1 MSRTGPEG
9 RTPGTNEPGKA
20 ARRDRA
26 AGAVVGS
33 AAGDALGAPFEF
45 GAPGVFGARFPDG
58 VGTLCGGGGW
68 DPGEATDDTQMA
80 VLVGESLL
88 ENGGLELS
96 DIFARFRRWAAG
108 EPKDIGLQTEDVLT
122 SGDPWDLAAAL
133 HFQVNARAAGNGS
146 LMRAATSAVY
156 FARQGRAATMDAARR
171 IAALTHGDRAAWEGT
186 AVFHELV
193 RVALD
198 GGDPL
203 AAVPGALAEVHGDH
217 RDRWATVL
225 APDWHPDDAT
235 EFNGAVWPCLG
246 SALWALRTTSGFES
260 ALAAAVDVGG
270 DTDTVAAVT
279 GGLAGAVYGLGAVP
293 ERWTRTLHV
302 PLPGYGDRVLRAT
315 DLVSLAD
322 RLDGNAGIHRQKT
335 YT

>member
-1 MSRTGPEG
+1 
-9 RTPGTNEPGKA
+9 
-20 ARRDRA
+20 
-26 AGAVVGS
+26 
-33 AAGDALGAPFEF
+33 
-45 GAPGVFGARFPDG
+45 
-58 VGTLCGGGGW
+58 
-68 DPGEATDDTQMA
+68 
-80 VLVGESLL
+80 
-88 ENGGLELS
+88 
-96 DIFARFRRWAAG
+96 
-108 EPKDIGLQTEDVLT
+108 
-122 SGDPWDLAAAL
+122 
-133 HFQVNARAAGNGS
+133 
-146 LMRAATSAVY
+146 MRAATSAVY

-193 RVALD
+193 RAALD
-198 GGDPL
+198 GDDPL

-225 APDWHPDDAT
+225 APDWHPDHAT

-246 SALWALRTTSGFES
+246 TALWALRTTSGFES

-302 PLPGYGDRVLRAT
+302 PLPGYGDRVLRAA